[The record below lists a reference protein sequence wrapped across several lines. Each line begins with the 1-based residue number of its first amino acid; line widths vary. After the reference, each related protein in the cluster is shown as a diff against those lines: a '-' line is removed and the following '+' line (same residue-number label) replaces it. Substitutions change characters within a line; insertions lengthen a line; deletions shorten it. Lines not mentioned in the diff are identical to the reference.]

1 MIVKILDD
9 FDLLKI
15 AESGQCFRV
24 KQFDDVF
31 RFITQHHIIY
41 ISKLSDTSYSV
52 SCTENEWERIWSPY
66 FDLKRR
72 YSDLIEQIPP
82 SDLFLKRAV
91 KEGTGIRI
99 LVQDRWETLI
109 SFIISQ
115 RKSIPSI
122 KDSIEELS
130 KRFGHSI
137 TTPYET
143 VYTFPTP
150 EDMLFDGVTSA
161 DLRNCKVG
169 YRADYILSALSYVH
183 NGEFRLDSM
192 SELNDEDLFNRL
204 LEIRGVGN
212 KVASCVC
219 LFSYYRTSFAPIDTW
234 IQKVIDVHYHG
245 VNPLNSFGNNAGI
258 MQQYIFYYTQKHKD
272 DFKHG

>member
-219 LFSYYRTSFAPIDTW
+219 LFSYHRTSFAPIDTW